1 MCILGD
7 SRRIGTK
14 IDSGE
19 VVEVWWGTCSSFL
32 RACGYVIAMLVRE
45 LLPLPRAYL
54 TDHHLATFHHSAL
67 FMPSTL
73 KIHVHDRISSLV
85 GSIISQAFG
94 M

>member
-1 MCILGD
+1 
-7 SRRIGTK
+7 
-14 IDSGE
+14 
-19 VVEVWWGTCSSFL
+19 
-32 RACGYVIAMLVRE
+32 MLVRE